1 MILPKFRKFKDK
13 TLNFCFLFGG
23 ISYEHEIS
31 IVSAIALKK
40 ILGNV
45 EHFIFLDDKHKFYF
59 IPKEKMQSKFFSTK
73 EYLKATKIHPK
84 NGGFYQRTLW
94 GEKRLTLPLIVNL
107 IHGGDGENGVVA
119 SLLDFYGINYI
130 GPRNLACVL
139 SFDKELTKILAKEC
153 GVLSFEYQVTHRN
166 SNPKITLPFPL
177 IIKPARL
184 GSSIGISIAKSEE
197 ELEYA
202 LQEAFEYDDKVIL
215 ESFISGIKEYN
226 IAGYKSKEGMRFSFI
241 EEPQKKE
248 FLDFEKKY
256 LDFSRTE
263 GAKEAVIPESLKQTL
278 QENFTKIYGDLF
290 EGALIRCDFFVKD
303 GICYLNE
310 INPIP
315 GSLAH
320 YLFNDFRGA
329 LEDLSRNLPKLRE
342 IKVSHDLLCK
352 IEFAKGK

>member
-1 MILPKFRKFKDK
+1 MIKDR
-13 TLNFCFLFGG
+13 TLNFCLLFGG

-31 IVSAIALKK
+31 IVSTIALKK

-45 EHFIFLDDKHKFYF
+45 EHFIFLDDKHEFYL

-73 EYLKATKIHPK
+73 EYLKATKIYPK

-94 GEKRLTLPLIVNL
+94 GEKRLALPLVVNL
-107 IHGGDGENGVVA
+107 IHGGDGEDGVVA
-119 SLLDFYGINYI
+119 SLFDFYGIPYI

-153 GVLSFEYQVTHRN
+153 GVLSLEYQVVRRD
-166 SNPKITLPFPL
+166 SSPQITLPFPL

-184 GSSIGISIAKSEE
+184 GSSIGIAIAQDESELKYGIE
-197 ELEYA
+197 EA
-202 LQEAFEYDDKVIL
+202 LEYDDKVIL
-215 ESFISGIKEYN
+215 EPFISGIKEYN

-278 QENFTKIYGDLF
+278 CENFSKIYGDLF
-290 EGALIRCDFFVKD
+290 EGALIRCDFFEKD
-303 GICYLNE
+303 GACYLNE

-320 YLFNDFRGA
+320 YLFSDFRGA
-329 LEDLSRNLPKLRE
+329 LEELSRNLPKPRE
-342 IKVSHDLLCK
+342 IKVSHELLCK
-352 IEFAKGK
+352 IQFAKGK